1 MDTLLKPGDIIRIR
15 NDIEEGIPYKMF
27 NDASTK
33 NSWIDEDMLSAGT
46 LVEIVD
52 IANDQYVVHSIDK
65 AAKSY
70 SDIDDDFWLYTDE
83 MFDPEMIRLL
93 LD

>member
-15 NDIEEGIPYKMF
+15 NDIEEGISYKML
-27 NDASTK
+27 NDASIK
-33 NSWIDEDMLSAGT
+33 NGWVDEDMLPAGT
-46 LVEIVD
+46 LVEIVN

>member
-15 NDIEEGIPYKMF
+15 NDIEEGISYKML
-27 NDASTK
+27 NDTSIK
-33 NSWIDEDMLSAGT
+33 NSWINEDMLPAGT
-46 LVEIVD
+46 LVEIIN
-52 IANDQYVVHSIDK
+52 IANDQYIVHSIDK

>member
-15 NDIEEGIPYKMF
+15 NDIEEGISYKML
-27 NDASTK
+27 NDISIK
-33 NSWIDEDMLSAGT
+33 NSWIDEDMFPAGT
-46 LVEIVD
+46 LVEIVN